1 MSIKLHRLAAAAGL
15 AVLSMASTATWA
27 TSFTYDFSTFFDT
40 STKDTLDTKTESYS
54 VASLTFKDVTGGVEV
69 TLKQNVNPFVAKNSV
84 GTILDALWMG
94 GPNGT
99 LANVSGDKVT
109 SSSYSTTSPAKKDAG
124 YTYPWSISFSSF
136 LVGGGLNEG
145 DTSVFTIKG
154 TGVTAAT
161 FAKAS
166 APPMI
171 DLTNVGAPYNT
182 SFLGLGGG
190 NVHFIGKPVTG
201 AVPEPAT
208 YALMGLGLVG
218 VAALARRRQA

>member
-1 MSIKLHRLAAAAGL
+1 MSIKLHRLAAAAGM

-40 STKDTLDTKTESYS
+40 STKDTLDTKTLSYS
-54 VASLTFKDVTGGVEV
+54 VASLTIADITGGVQI
-69 TLKQNVNPFVAKNSV
+69 TLKENVNSFAQKSSV
-84 GTILDALWMG
+84 GTILDALWLG
-94 GPNGT
+94 GANGT

-109 SSSYSTTSPAKKDAG
+109 SSSYSTSSPAKKDAG

-136 LVGGGLNEG
+136 LLGGGLNEG

-161 FAKAS
+161 FAKA
-166 APPMI
+166 AYVPMI

-190 NVHFIGKPVTG
+190 NVHFIGKLNTG